1 LYVIEYILQT
11 NSTVTT
17 TILQQ
22 QPPPIN
28 DWIMNGLLHM
38 TLTDW
43 ITVAITGALVYYA
56 YRTVEEGKKD
66 RYKDSLEKRLEK
78 LYNPMFEILTRAE
91 ERIETKSDG
100 KDYKYQMLRHSD
112 HEKLC
117 NIVENHSHY
126 LRKEEYQKTKQML
139 SHVQY
144 LKDYAV
150 YQLKEYDECLGFASA
165 RRDELADWLR
175 EVSE

>member
-1 LYVIEYILQT
+1 M
-11 NSTVTT
+11 

-22 QPPPIN
+22 QPATMIN
-28 DWIMNGLLHM
+28 DWIINGLLHM

-43 ITVAITGALVYYA
+43 ITVAITAALVYYA

-66 RYKDSLEKRLEK
+66 RIKDSLEKRLEK
-78 LYNPMFEILTRAE
+78 LYNPLFEILTHAE
-91 ERIETKSDG
+91 EHIETNSEG
-100 KDYKYQMLRHSD
+100 KVCKYQMLRRSD

-126 LRKEEYQKTKQML
+126 MRKEEYQKTKQML
-139 SHVQY
+139 RDVQY

-150 YQLKEYDECLGFASA
+150 YQSREYDECLGFASA

-175 EVSE
+175 EFSE